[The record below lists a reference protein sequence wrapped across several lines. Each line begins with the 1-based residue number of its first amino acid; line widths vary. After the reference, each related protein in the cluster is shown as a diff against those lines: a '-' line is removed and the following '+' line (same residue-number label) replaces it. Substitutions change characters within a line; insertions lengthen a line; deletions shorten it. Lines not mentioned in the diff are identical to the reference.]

1 MRLEKSQASSPQSL
15 QDSPPLIAAHGLS
28 VEAGGNTVLNGVE
41 IEVREGEIVTMV
53 GPNGGGKTTLVRAL
67 LGLQPLS
74 AGSVTRR
81 PGLRVGYLPQRFQV
95 DIALPIT
102 AGRLLSLASRA
113 SVAQMEEILDE
124 VGAAHLIGRMLAN
137 LSGGELQRV
146 LLARALLKQPELL
159 ILDEPDQGVDVTGRL
174 DLFETIA
181 GIRSRRG
188 CGILMISHDLH
199 LVMASTDRV
208 ICLNGHVCCSGHP
221 SSVVRHPAY
230 IELFGTRAASGLAVY
245 THEHDHTHSVSPLRS
260 ENHEEPRPFPSL
272 HLKGL

>member
-1 MRLEKSQASSPQSL
+1 MRLAKPPPSPPPSSPPSSPQTL
-15 QDSPPLIAAHGLS
+15 PGGPPLIASHGLF
-28 VEAGGNTVLNGVE
+28 VEAGGNTVLSGVE
-41 IEVREGEIVTMV
+41 MEVRPGEIVTMV

-74 AGSVTRR
+74 GGSVTRR

-102 AGRLLSLASRA
+102 AGRFLSLASRA
-113 SVAQMEEILDE
+113 DAAQREEILRE

-146 LLARALLKQPELL
+146 LLARALLKRPELL
-159 ILDEPDQGVDVTGRL
+159 ILDEPDQGVAVTGRL
-174 DLFETIA
+174 DLFDTIA

-188 CGILMISHDLH
+188 CGILLISHDLH
-199 LVMASTDRV
+199 LVMSSTDRV

-230 IELFGTRAASGLAVY
+230 IDLFGTRAASGLAVY
-245 THEHDHTHSVSPLRS
+245 THEHDHTHSEAPPPEGVP
-260 ENHEEPRPFPSL
+260 
-272 HLKGL
+272 

>member
-41 IEVREGEIVTMV
+41 IEVHEGEIVTMV

-67 LGLQPLS
+67 LGLQPIS

-245 THEHDHTHSVSPLRS
+245 THEHDHTHSVSPPPERD
-260 ENHEEPRPFPSL
+260 P
-272 HLKGL
+272 

>member
-1 MRLEKSQASSPQSL
+1 MRLAKQQPSSLESAP
-15 QDSPPLIAAHGLS
+15 DGPPLIASHGLT
-28 VEAGGNTVLNGVE
+28 VEAGGNTVLNGVDM
-41 IEVREGEIVTMV
+41 EVRAGEIVTMV
-53 GPNGGGKTTLVRAL
+53 GPNGAGKTTLVRAL
-67 LGLQPLS
+67 LGLQSAS

-102 AGRLLSLASRA
+102 AGRLLSLASKA
-113 SVAQMEEILDE
+113 SVAHREEILDE

-146 LLARALLKQPELL
+146 LLARALLKRPELL

-181 GIRSRRG
+181 GIRVRRG
-188 CGILMISHDLH
+188 CGILLISHDLH
-199 LVMASTDRV
+199 LVMSSTDRV

-221 SSVVRHPAY
+221 SSVMRHPAY

-245 THEHDHTHSVSPLRS
+245 THEHDHTHPETPPPERAS
-260 ENHEEPRPFPSL
+260 
-272 HLKGL
+272 